1 MTPDTKQAAEQ
12 TVYVRV
18 ARIPHAPQR
27 FIRCG
32 VPFYPHWQAVVLGPA
47 ERERIAQEQMLELS
61 TDKPAGFDDG
71 ASSAA
76 ALLAPVEVPAET
88 PVAKPA
94 KAAKA
99 VA

>member
-76 ALLAPVEVPAET
+76 ASAATSAEVGA
-88 PVAKPA
+88 AKPA
-94 KAAKA
+94 KAAKV